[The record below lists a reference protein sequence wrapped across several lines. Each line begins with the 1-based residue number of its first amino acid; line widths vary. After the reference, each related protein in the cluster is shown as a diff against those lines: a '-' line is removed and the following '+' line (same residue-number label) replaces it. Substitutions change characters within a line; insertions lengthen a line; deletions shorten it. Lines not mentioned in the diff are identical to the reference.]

1 MNDDRVINS
10 LSPKALGE
18 RVGERGRPENSPT
31 AFSPPPAPP
40 PPAGGGRKTYRP
52 PLPRRPH
59 PHGPVLLTPLARSLK
74 RAWPEAQL
82 DMLVLPGTQG
92 ALEGNPDI
100 ANVIALPQ
108 RVGLGEKLAQLRG
121 LWRRYDLALS
131 PLPTDR
137 ARLFCWA
144 AGRQRVGLLQPD
156 GERAKALLLNR
167 WTTFDDL
174 DTHTVVMGLRLAELL
189 GVNPVAEVVPPAAP
203 WEPVAAKLAALPAG
217 QAYAV
222 LHPYP
227 KFNYKMWTPAGW
239 VALARWLRGRGLM
252 IVLTGGPEAAE
263 RDYAERIA
271 AELAASDAGVLNL
284 AGQLSLGAT
293 AELIRRARFFAGPDT
308 AVTHIAAATGTPT
321 LALFGPSNPV
331 KWGPWPAGRTTLDS
345 PWPRRGSGRH
355 GNVHL
360 LQGESE
366 HGCVPCLLEGCERHV
381 DSGSECLRTLTAE
394 RVIAAAE
401 ALLTP

>member
-1 MNDDRVINS
+1 MDASGFEAAQGKPQRILLVCTQRIGD
-10 LSPKALGE
+10 
-18 RVGERGRPENSPT
+18 
-31 AFSPPPAPP
+31 
-40 PPAGGGRKTYRP
+40 
-52 PLPRRPH
+52 
-59 PHGPVLLTPLARSLK
+59 VLLTTPLARSLK

-108 RVGLGEKLAQLRG
+108 RVGVLEKLGQLRR
-121 LWRRYDLALS
+121 LWRRYDLAVS

-144 AGRQRVGLLQPD
+144 AGRLRVGVLQAK
-156 GERAKALLLNR
+156 GERSKALLLNR

-174 DTHTVVMGLRLAELL
+174 DTHTVAMGLRLAELI

-203 WEPVAAKLAALPAG
+203 WEKVAAKLTALPQG

-239 VALARWLRGRGLM
+239 VALARWLHERGLHV
-252 IVLTGGPEAAE
+252 VLTGSPEPAE
-263 RDYAERIA
+263 RDYAGRIA
-271 AELAASDAGVLNL
+271 TEVGDGVQNL
-284 AGQLSLGAT
+284 AGQLSLGET
-293 AELIRRARFFAGPDT
+293 AELIRRAALFAGPDT

-331 KWGPWPAGRTTLDS
+331 KWGPWPSGRTSLDS
-345 PWPRRGSGRH
+345 PWPRQGSGRQ
-355 GNVHL
+355 GNVYL

-366 HGCVPCLLEGCERHV
+366 RGCVPCLLEGCERHI